1 MASCL
6 PSLKIPGSQK
16 YLLPAPIIP
25 NNLTSFLNCPN
36 SFLDIFRYIYIE
48 SLIIFN
54 FIFQSQLLQFS
65 VYTFNMTCSLQTTF
79 KIFHEFHA
87 CTWYLHHSSPSFY
100 VQFLHDTNSSQFYI
114 FISYCCIHIPK
125 RIFDIV
131 IPFSAAHIC
140 MCQGL
145 AAQY

>member
-6 PSLKIPGSQK
+6 SSLKIPRSQK
-16 YLLPAPIIP
+16 YPLSAPIIP

-36 SFLDIFRYIYIE
+36 SFLDIFQYIQRE
-48 SLIIFN
+48 FLIIFN

-79 KIFHEFHA
+79 KIFCEIHA

-100 VQFLHDTNSSQFYI
+100 VQFLHGTNSSQFHI
-114 FISYCCIHIPK
+114 FISYCYIHIPK
-125 RIFDIV
+125 CIYDIV
-131 IPFSAAHIC
+131 SPFSAALIY
-140 MCQGL
+140 M
-145 AAQY
+145 